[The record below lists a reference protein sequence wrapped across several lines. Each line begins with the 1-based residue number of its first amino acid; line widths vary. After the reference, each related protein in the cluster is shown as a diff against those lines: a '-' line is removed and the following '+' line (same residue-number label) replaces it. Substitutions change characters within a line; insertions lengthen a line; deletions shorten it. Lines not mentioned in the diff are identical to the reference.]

1 MRQYSETAA
10 DFVRFSGAISTVH
23 NRSLPGQHQVG
34 LLPLS
39 CRQVCRN
46 AEGRGRELCCG
57 FRPISPD
64 SWGQLGRLRANE
76 GVISTKQRV
85 APYLVVKFAGIP
97 RVNGLGRYGADA
109 LLKTFDSVLPC
120 KRNFNTPFNSNFYDK
135 HLYERARMKSAH
147 GTAENI
153 GCSITTNKDALQS
166 AVARRLTGRAG
177 GLSAIADFQT
187 HAPKLPRQAG
197 TALFECRR

>member
-1 MRQYSETAA
+1 MLNFGTDTPKLRLIL
-10 DFVRFSGAISTVH
+10 SGFRGQLAPFITVH
-23 NRSLPGQHQVG
+23 SPDSTKSGRCPYLAAKFAGPPRRGAESYAAESARFLRPIRANEGERERNQYKTASC
-34 LLPLS
+34 PLS
-39 CRQVCRN
+39 CRQVCGDTESKRP
-46 AEGRGRELCCG
+46 GR
-57 FRPISPD
+57 F
-64 SWGQLGRLRANE
+64 
-76 GVISTKQRV
+76 
-85 APYLVVKFAGIP
+85 
-97 RVNGLGRYGADA
+97 GADA
-109 LLKTFDSVLPC
+109 LLKTFNSVLPC

-166 AVARRLTGRAG
+166 AVARRLTGRG
-177 GLSAIADFQT
+177 RGLSAIADFQT

>member
-1 MRQYSETAA
+1 MLHFGTDTPKLRLIL
-10 DFVRFSGAISTVH
+10 SGFRGQLAPFITVH
-23 NRSLPGQHQVG
+23 SPDSTKSGRCPYLAAKFAGTPGG
-34 LLPLS
+34 
-39 CRQVCRN
+39 
-46 AEGRGRELCCG
+46 GRDRELCCG

-97 RVNGLGRYGADA
+97 RVNGLGRFGADA

-120 KRNFNTPFNSNFYDK
+120 KRNFNKPFNSNFYDK
-135 HLYERARMKSAH
+135 HLHERARMKSAH

-153 GCSITTNKDALQS
+153 GSSITTNKDAL
-166 AVARRLTGRAG
+166 
-177 GLSAIADFQT
+177 
-187 HAPKLPRQAG
+187 
-197 TALFECRR
+197 